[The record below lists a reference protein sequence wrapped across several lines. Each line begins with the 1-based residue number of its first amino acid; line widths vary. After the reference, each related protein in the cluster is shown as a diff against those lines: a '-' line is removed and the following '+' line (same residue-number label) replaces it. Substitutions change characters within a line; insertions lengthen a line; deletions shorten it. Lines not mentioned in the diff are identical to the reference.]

1 MEPKLVAEAKN
12 RPGRCLASRD
22 TEGPFVDTGCWTR
35 EHDPYLYLSVRW
47 IKEVGKSL
55 LDLSSP
61 EEVEEHLAYSDELEA
76 ENKRLKEELASL
88 ETLRDSAKA
97 VVASETR
104 EARPEAVAAG

>member
-1 MEPKLVAEAKN
+1 MEPQIVDQAKN

-22 TEGPFVDTGCWTR
+22 VEGPFIDVGVWTR

-47 IKEVGKSL
+47 FKEVGKSL

-61 EEVEEHLAYSDELEA
+61 EEVDEHLAYSDKLEA
-76 ENKRLKEELASL
+76 ENKRLRDELASL
-88 ETLRDSAKA
+88 ESLRDSAKA

-104 EARPEAVAAG
+104 EARPEAVAAT